1 MNPEKSSIYTTYY
14 ENTIAK
20 VVNIINDEKL
30 NKNTVKFWQCNTLL
44 ANDRLLRY
52 SYFLDKLSPFYEIF

>member
-30 NKNTVKFWQCNTLL
+30 NKNTVKF
-44 ANDRLLRY
+44 
-52 SYFLDKLSPFYEIF
+52 